1 MTTTITPSAPP
12 AARLAA
18 PKAHIGPVRAI
29 RHGRTLAWRTLKRIQ
44 RNPEQLLDVTLQPII
59 FVTLFVF
66 LFGGAIAGMNRHE
79 YLQFV
84 LPGVMAQ
91 TVIFASIGT
100 GFNLNTD
107 ISKGIFDRFR
117 SMPIARSAPLSGAVV
132 GDFFRYVAS
141 LSVVL
146 IYGAILGFR
155 IETNAAYALAG
166 VGIIIV
172 FAFSV
177 GWIWSLLAL
186 HLKTPQTLQGVGF
199 MIMFPLTFGSN
210 VFVQSDTLPGW
221 LQAWV
226 KVNPVT
232 AVTGAIRGLMVGGPI
247 ATPVWHTLVWSAAI
261 TVVFAPLA
269 VRKYRRIA

>member
-1 MTTTITPSAPP
+1 MTTTAPAITPPAVIPP
-12 AARLAA
+12 RT
-18 PKAHIGPVRAI
+18 HIGPVRAF

-66 LFGGAIAGMNRHE
+66 LFGGAIKGMSRHD

-100 GFNLNTD
+100 GFNLNSD

-132 GDFFRYVAS
+132 GDFFRYIAS

-155 IETNAAYALAG
+155 IETNAWWALGG
-166 VGIIIV
+166 VLLIMT

-186 HLKTPQTLQGVGF
+186 YLKTPQTLQGVGF

-247 ATPVWHTLVWSAAI
+247 ATPVWHTLAWSAAI
-261 TVVFAPLA
+261 TLVFAPLA
-269 VRKYRRIA
+269 VRRYRRIA